1 MISIKEKALKSLCV
15 EIGFPPDQ
23 IEAVQF
29 IATNTLREFASNS
42 VRKLYTASQKATVL
56 KEVEELALRLSDA
69 LSRLE
74 CGDAFMIDHL
84 LKGAN
89 LPPFDG
95 ADALFQTPNF
105 NPRIRHVGNSL
116 LAVNDAAKRVRE
128 WHPDS
133 GKKGGR
139 TATQPEYAMFIGELA
154 GLAMQQNITPGRGGL
169 FERLCEGVF
178 DVAGV
183 PAKPANAI
191 RYFLDN
197 YREHYRQ
204 AGWCL

>member
-1 MISIKEKALKSLCV
+1 MISIKEKALQSLCV
-15 EIGFPPDQ
+15 ELGFPPDQ

-29 IATNTLREFASNS
+29 IATKTLREFASNG
-42 VRKLYTASQKATVL
+42 VRTLYTVRQKTAVL

-69 LSRLE
+69 LSRLDG
-74 CGDAFMIDHL
+74 GDAFMIDHL

-89 LPPFDG
+89 LPASDS
-95 ADALFQTPNF
+95 ADALFPVPYF
-105 NPRIRHVGNSL
+105 NPHIGHVGASL
-116 LAVNDAAKRVRE
+116 LAVNDAAKRVLERR
-128 WHPDS
+128 PAS
-133 GKKGGR
+133 GTNGGR

-154 GLAMQQNITPGRGGL
+154 GLAMRQNITPGRGGS
-169 FERLCEGVF
+169 FERLCEAVF

-197 YREHYRQ
+197 YREFERQ